1 MYNFVYPVLDS
12 TRIFIGIK
20 NYVQVTQYLQTLNEE
35 NQQNRKENFPRKH
48 WLQKSMPQM
57 QVRK

>member
-48 WLQKSMPQM
+48 
-57 QVRK
+57 